1 MFIVKIVFLW
11 EDRRHGFGCACE
23 RSEQK
28 EAVESLHKGWDVF
41 SALPIGFGKSQI
53 FQLFVLPQIRASIS
67 PNAALVECPTITVI
81 CPLKSKQH
89 RSSFDTTVNKNR
101 RNSVHDCWLLT
112 FSAPCRNCS
121 RQSNGIWN
129 LKSQGFDTLANLK
142 CGWSFQGIFDTLVSL
157 FKLPVRTNLLY
168 ES

>member
-1 MFIVKIVFLW
+1 MDL
-11 EDRRHGFGCACE
+11 D
-23 RSEQK
+23 
-28 EAVESLHKGWDVF
+28 
-41 SALPIGFGKSQI
+41 
-53 FQLFVLPQIRASIS
+53 
-67 PNAALVECPTITVI
+67 ALVSDLGLV
-81 CPLKSKQH
+81 KWDRSKRKLWNRFTKDEIFLVRCQWALEKARYFSYLFCRKAELPSH
-89 RSSFDTTVNKNR
+89 QMHLQSNALLLLSFVPSKANNIDWVLTPVNKNR